1 MVKLSLASFSLAA
14 LPLAMASQ
22 DNSFYSGWRNPNVD
36 DEHYYKDAINVL
48 EDLEAGEFSELQ
60 IRYHGCV

>member
-1 MVKLSLASFSLAA
+1 MFELSLASCLLAA
-14 LPLAMASQ
+14 LPIAMASQ
-22 DNSFYSGWRNPNVD
+22 DNHFYSGWRNPNVGN
-36 DEHYYKDAINVL
+36 EHYYKDAINVL